1 VGSRARRILRG
12 ASVGSRRNCRARNVL
27 LVSLGLVLAAAV
39 LLTLTCRLVTLWFAI
54 ALGWIAI
61 LVLRLRRPAVGVL
74 L

>member
-1 VGSRARRILRG
+1 
-12 ASVGSRRNCRARNVL
+12 VL